1 MSSFKEKS
9 QAFIMGLMAGL
20 IIAGA
25 FFILKL
31 DNYFKELNFYKNIVK
46 TFKSDSKEK
55 ETIVITDNAAPL
67 KEKKIRDNSKKKSV
81 QLNDSSGSEKLK
93 TDFILNADTLSMHSP
108 KDSTG
113 FNNAVVQEDIVIR
126 KDELFLT
133 KTIEIINLNPALNQ
147 NNSKDSLLHKVSGVK
162 DDKNQK
168 QFINIELWQSPLN
181 YKGYKMGKYK
191 VVLYGITSL
200 EGLKIF
206 AIENNIYLKHGTIV
220 YNLENT
226 SEFKPYERVTDENII
241 NKLK

>member
-1 MSSFKEKS
+1 MSSLKEKS

-25 FFILKL
+25 FFIFKL

-46 TFKSDSKEK
+46 TFKYDSKEK
-55 ETIVITDNAAPL
+55 ETIVKTDNAAPL
-67 KEKKIRDNSKKKSV
+67 KEKKFRDISKKKSA
-81 QLNDSSGSEKLK
+81 QLNDSTDAEKLK

-113 FNNAVVQEDIVIR
+113 FNNAAAQEDIVIR
-126 KDELFLT
+126 KDELLLT
-133 KTIEIINLNPALNQ
+133 KTVEIINLNPSLNQ
-147 NNSKDSLLHKVSGVK
+147 NNSKDSLLQKVSGIK
-162 DDKNQK
+162 TDKNQK
-168 QFINIELWQSPLN
+168 QFINVELWQSPLN

-191 VVLYGITSL
+191 IVLYGITSL

-206 AIENNIYLKHGTIV
+206 EIGNDIYLKYGAMV